1 MKRMLRLTFTH
12 VLTAAA
18 ALTAASAVAAKDAA
32 DDQMQFTFEEKLEAC
47 AACHGANGA
56 EPLAPTYPKI
66 AGQHASYLEH
76 ALKSYRSGRRN
87 NAIMMS
93 QAQMLELSHADIK
106 RLAEHF
112 SKQPGLEQVP
122 ID

>member
-1 MKRMLRLTFTH
+1 MKRMLRLTLTH
-12 VLTAAA
+12 ALTAAA
-18 ALTAASAVAAKDAA
+18 LTFAAAVAANDA
-32 DDQMQFTFEEKLEAC
+32 DDDEIQFTYEEKLEAC
-47 AACHGANGA
+47 AACHGPNGA

-93 QAQMLELSHADIK
+93 QAQLLELTDADIK
-106 RLAEHF
+106 KLAKHF
-112 SKQPGLEQVP
+112 SKQSGLEQVP

>member
-1 MKRMLRLTFTH
+1 MKRMLRSILTHTLTAA
-12 VLTAAA
+12 VLTAA
-18 ALTAASAVAAKDAA
+18 TAVAAEDSA
-32 DDQMQFTFEEKLEAC
+32 DDEAQFTYQEKLEAC
-47 AACHGANGA
+47 AACHGPNGA

-93 QAQMLELSHADIK
+93 QAQLLELTDADIK
-106 RLAEHF
+106 KLAKHF

>member
-1 MKRMLRLTFTH
+1 MKRMLRITLTH
-12 VLTAAA
+12 ALTAAA
-18 ALTAASAVAAKDAA
+18 LTFAAAVAAEDA
-32 DDQMQFTFEEKLEAC
+32 DDDEIQLSYEEKLDAC
-47 AACHGANGA
+47 AACHGPNGA

-93 QAQMLELSHADIK
+93 QAQLLELTDADIK
-106 RLAEHF
+106 KLAKHF
-112 SKQPGLEQVP
+112 SKQSGLEQVP